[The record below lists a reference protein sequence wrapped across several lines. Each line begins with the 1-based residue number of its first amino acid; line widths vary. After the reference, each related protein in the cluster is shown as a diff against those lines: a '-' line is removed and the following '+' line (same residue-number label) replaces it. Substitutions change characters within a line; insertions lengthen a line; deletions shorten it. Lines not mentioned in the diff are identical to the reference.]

1 MVNYEGNCREIIFFW
16 NFPVTCP
23 CEGVLISI
31 LLFQEELPY
40 PKPGKNG
47 MYQLLR
53 YRACTVD
60 ILKFQHSCLPKDQ
73 EKTGQTQIRLLL
85 KKQSDQGLPCSLS

>member
-31 LLFQEELPY
+31 LLFQEELPF

-47 MYQLLR
+47 MYQLLHH
-53 YRACTVD
+53 RACNVD
-60 ILKFQHSCLPKDQ
+60 VLKCLPKRPRKNRTDPV
-73 EKTGQTQIRLLL
+73 QIA
-85 KKQSDQGLPCSLS
+85 SEEVV